1 MHKNRKNTLGKH
13 IYFKNILVLLL
24 LLAMFSSFP
33 LTASADTGPKPSV
46 TVTVNAPQKLLESGN
61 LYVTLLSK
69 TKYSGPHRYD
79 DDTRY
84 STEIGQKIDNAFASF
99 ADKDGFYYL
108 HIYWQ
113 LTEDSTFTWGYY
125 PPSPFKI
132 AVYNSQTQKVYCNEE
147 ILERYAFSSYY
158 KINFDGEI
166 FTSKTVKN
174 YDYFGEICKLV
185 LRIALTFAVEV
196 GLAFLFGYRKT
207 QITII
212 IIVNLVTQIALNI
225 ALNAI
230 NYNSGSFAML
240 LTYIL
245 AELCIVFA
253 EMLCYCTIIPIV
265 DKRKGIKSKLFFIPV
280 IYAIVAN
287 VASFGIGAL
296 YFTFIGI

>member
-1 MHKNRKNTLGKH
+1 MPANNNKTLRTH
-13 IYFKNILVLLL
+13 MYFNVIIVLL

-33 LTASADTGPKPSV
+33 VTANADTGPKPKV
-46 TVTVNAPQKLLESGN
+46 TVTIDAPKELLASGN
-61 LYVTLLSK
+61 LYITLLSK
-69 TKYSGPHRYD
+69 SKYSGPHRYD
-79 DDTRY
+79 DDTPY
-84 STEIGQKIDNAFASF
+84 STEKDQQIDDAFAAY

-108 HIYWQ
+108 HLCRQ
-113 LTEDSTFTWGYY
+113 LTEDATFTWGYY

-132 AVYNSQTQKVYCNEE
+132 AVYNVQTQKIYCYEE

-158 KINFDGEI
+158 KLSFDGEN
-166 FTSKTVKN
+166 FTSKIIKN
-174 YDYFGEICKLV
+174 YDYFGEICKLI

-196 GLAFLFGYRKT
+196 GIAFLFGYRKT

-212 IIVNLVTQIALNI
+212 IIVNLITQIALNV

-245 AELCIVFA
+245 AEICIVFA

-265 DKRKGIKSKLFFIPV
+265 DKRKGIKSKIFFIPV
-280 IYAIVAN
+280 IYAIIAN

-296 YFTFIGI
+296 YFTIIGI